1 LFEGKYQHRFY
12 FLSLSKFFDPVMM
25 KLLAKSSLALLLT
38 LLFVNVGFAQKKRA
52 PFTAIVFVEGSQKI
66 HGKITD
72 INETA
77 LVLVDKK
84 DIAHPIAYQK
94 INRIKVYKHRS
105 DVGYTVVTG
114 ALAVGTIVAA
124 QSIDDANVAVL
135 VGIGGTAAVVSL
147 SMILH
152 NVIHGAEVKIDSK
165 KETIDYN
172 SISQKL
178 SKYIVND
185 IALKP

>member
-1 LFEGKYQHRFY
+1 
-12 FLSLSKFFDPVMM
+12 M
-25 KLLAKSSLALLLT
+25 KLLIKSSLVLLLT
-38 LLFVNVGFAQKKRA
+38 LLFANVGFAQKKRA
-52 PFTAIVFVEGSQKI
+52 PFTAIVFIDNNQKI

-72 INETA
+72 INESA

-94 INRIKVYKHRS
+94 ISRIKIYKHRS
-105 DVGYTVVTG
+105 DVGYAAVTG

-124 QSIDDANVAVL
+124 QYIDDANLAVL

-152 NVIHGAEVKIDSK
+152 NVIHGAELKIDAK

-178 SKYIVND
+178 SKYIIND

>member
-1 LFEGKYQHRFY
+1 MFDCKYQHRIY
-12 FLSLSKFFDPVMM
+12 FLSLIKFFDPVLM

-38 LLFVNVGFAQKKRA
+38 LLFINVSFAQKKRA
-52 PFTAIVFVEGSQKI
+52 PFTAIVFVEGNQKI

-72 INETA
+72 INEST
-77 LVLVDKK
+77 LVLVDKR
-84 DIAHPIAYQK
+84 DVAHPIAYQK
-94 INRIKVYKHRS
+94 ISRIKIYKHRS
-105 DVGYTVVTG
+105 DVGYAAVTG

-135 VGIGGTAAVVSL
+135 VGIGGTAAVISL

-152 NVIHGAEVKIDSK
+152 NVIHGAELKIDAK

-172 SISQKL
+172 NISQKL

-185 IALKP
+185 VALKP